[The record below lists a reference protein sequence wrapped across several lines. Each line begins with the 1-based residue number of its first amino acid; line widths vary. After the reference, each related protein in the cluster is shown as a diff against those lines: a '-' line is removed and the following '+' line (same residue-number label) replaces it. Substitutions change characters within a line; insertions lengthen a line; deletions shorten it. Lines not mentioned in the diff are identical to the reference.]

1 MKAIR
6 LPYIGAARFVL
17 LCALTTMIGCAFVA
31 CAAPPAG
38 TNALPKLAALNFT
51 WAVPTNAAAAQPYW
65 YNFFTNDILV
75 ATYPQT
81 VRSNSVP
88 ANYGLTEHAVNASNA
103 AGWSACATYTTNIPL
118 PVLVSEPGALQPS
131 K

>member
-1 MKAIR
+1 MKSIR
-6 LPYIGAARFVL
+6 WLFLGIVL
-17 LCALTTMIGCAFVA
+17 TVAGCAIVA

-51 WAVPTNAAAAQPYW
+51 WAVPTNAVAAQPYW

-75 ATYPQT
+75 ATYPQN
-81 VRSNSVP
+81 VISNSVP

-103 AGWSACATYTTNIPL
+103 AGWSASATYTTNIPL

>member
-1 MKAIR
+1 MKALR
-6 LPYIGAARFVL
+6 WLFPGM
-17 LCALTTMIGCAFVA
+17 LTTVAGCAIVA

-51 WAVPTNAAAAQPYW
+51 WAAPTNAATCAQPFW

-103 AGWSACATYTTNIPL
+103 AGWSASATYTTNIPL